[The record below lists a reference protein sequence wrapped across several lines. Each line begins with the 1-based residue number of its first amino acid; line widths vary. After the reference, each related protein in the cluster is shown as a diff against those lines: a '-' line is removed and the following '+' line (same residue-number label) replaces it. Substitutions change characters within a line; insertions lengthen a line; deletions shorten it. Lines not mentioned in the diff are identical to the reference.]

1 MLKSSANNAH
11 NKNKSP
17 TGVQSGAR
25 AGFWLKVQRISS
37 SALAQV
43 TSVFSYT
50 RGKSSAATF
59 LMVVNAPVE
68 LPITSRFVFD
78 VLSII
83 TN

>member
-1 MLKSSANNAH
+1 MLTIKINLQLVCRVGRGRGSDLRYKESRLVL
-11 NKNKSP
+11 
-17 TGVQSGAR
+17 T
-25 AGFWLKVQRISS
+25 
-37 SALAQV
+37 QV

-59 LMVVNAPVE
+59 LMAVNAPVE